1 MTFDEVVVAYTAGLD
16 AEIALLHQVEA
27 LAAEQRAVLARDEL
41 LPLGAL
47 ATRRAALMHELAAV
61 EGRIAPLRDRLRGD
75 LERAI
80 RTPGYGAAETRREE
94 AQTLIYR
101 LLAADRTLLTDLEAS
116 LASRRRE
123 AHDLDTGN
131 ATLAAYRRVVEPTLA
146 SAGLFDQRG

>member
-1 MTFDEVVVAYTAGLD
+1 MTFDEVVLAYTAGLD

-27 LAAEQRAVLARDEL
+27 LAGEQRAVWARDEL
-41 LPLGAL
+41 LPLGPL

-75 LERAI
+75 LERAM

-94 AQTLIYR
+94 ARTLAHR
-101 LLAADRTLLTDLEAS
+101 LLAADRKLLTDLET
-116 LASRRRE
+116 LVASRRQE

-131 ATLAAYRRVVEPTLA
+131 ATLAAYRRVVVPTVD

>member
-1 MTFDEVVVAYTAGLD
+1 MTFEEIILAYTTGLD
-16 AEIALLHQVEA
+16 AEIVLLQQVEA
-27 LAAEQRAVLARDEL
+27 LAAEQRAVCARDEL

-61 EGRIAPLRDRLRGD
+61 HARIAPLRDRLQGD

-80 RTPGYGAAETRREE
+80 RMPGYPAAEARRQEV
-94 AQTLIYR
+94 QTLIYR
-101 LLAADRTLLTDLEAS
+101 QLAADRKLLTDLETCV
-116 LASRRRE
+116 ASRRRE

-146 SAGLFDQRG
+146 SAGLLDQRG

>member
-47 ATRRAALMHELAAV
+47 ATRRAALMHELATI
-61 EGRIAPLRDRLRGD
+61 EGRTAPLRERLRSD
-75 LERAI
+75 PERAL
-80 RTPGYGAAETRREE
+80 RTPGYVAAETRREE

-101 LLAADRTLLTDLEAS
+101 LLAADRTLLTDLDTL
-116 LASRRRE
+116 LASRRQE

-131 ATLAAYRRVVEPTLA
+131 ATLAAYRRVVVPTVD

>member
-16 AEIALLHQVEA
+16 AEIVLLQQVEA
-27 LAAEQRAVLARDEL
+27 LAAEQRAVCAGNEL

-61 EGRIAPLRDRLRGD
+61 EARIAPLRDRLQGD
-75 LERAI
+75 LERAL
-80 RTPGYGAAETRREE
+80 RTPGYPAAETRRQE
-94 AQTLIYR
+94 AQRSIYR

-116 LASRRRE
+116 LESRRRE
-123 AHDLDTGN
+123 SHDLDTGN